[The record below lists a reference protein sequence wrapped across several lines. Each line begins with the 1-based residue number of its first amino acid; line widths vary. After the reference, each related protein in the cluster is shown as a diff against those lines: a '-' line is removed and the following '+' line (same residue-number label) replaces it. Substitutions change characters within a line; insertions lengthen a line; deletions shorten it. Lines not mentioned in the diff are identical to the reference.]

1 MNFIILLNMGFKE
14 NLKAEL
20 LYADMRVKELA
31 RLSGVKKQTIDSYL
45 RENSYTPS
53 VEAAAK
59 IAGAL
64 GVSVEYLVMG
74 KDMDNGRATSLNP
87 DARLLIQSLGQLNEA
102 DRKVVI
108 RNALFLIESMRSR
121 IIK

>member
-1 MNFIILLNMGFKE
+1 MGFKE

-53 VEAAAK
+53 VDAAVK

-64 GVSVEYLVMG
+64 GVSAEYLVMG
-74 KDMDNGRATSLNP
+74 KDVNNGRAHVSLSP
-87 DARLLIQSLGQLNEA
+87 DMRLLIQSLDQLNEK
-102 DRKVVI
+102 DQKIVVK
-108 RNALFLIESMRSR
+108 NALCLSESLAGRQL
-121 IIK
+121 K

>member
-1 MNFIILLNMGFKE
+1 MGFKE

-53 VEAAAK
+53 VEAAVK

-64 GVSVEYLVMG
+64 GVSVEYLVIG
-74 KDMDNGRATSLNP
+74 KDMDSKALGP
-87 DARLLIQSLGQLNEA
+87 DARLLIQSLEQLGET

-108 RNALFLIESMRSR
+108 RNTLFLIESMKSR
-121 IIK
+121 VPR

>member
-1 MNFIILLNMGFKE
+1 MGFKE

-53 VEAAAK
+53 VEAAVK

-74 KDMDNGRATSLNP
+74 KDMDNGRAHTSLSP
-87 DARLLIQSLGQLNEA
+87 DARLLLQSLEQLNEV

-108 RNALFLIESMRSR
+108 RNALFLIESMKSR
-121 IIK
+121 IPK